1 MQASNW
7 SELSPFCNQKAK
19 NKGMLYIKS
28 KQQNYWYSVSKILAA
43 CLIQVLKNITETH
56 DERYEFLLQEF

>member
-43 CLIQVLKNITETH
+43 CLIQVLKEYHRNT
-56 DERYEFLLQEF
+56 